1 MQGIVLRTLITMLGL
16 FLASALVPG
25 VSISGAWTFIFA
37 AVLLGLVNAF
47 VRPIAFVLTLP
58 ITLVTLGLF
67 LLVLNAAMFAL
78 VAAMLDSFIVAGFW
92 SALFGAIIVSITKA
106 SQSRVPGC
114 SSRIRFAGGATSRK
128 GRRRYLRKW
137 ATWASRSMCTA
148 GMQSVVR

>member
-25 VSISGAWTFIFA
+25 VSISGAWTFIVA
-37 AVLLGLVNAF
+37 AALLGLVNAF

-92 SALFGAIIVSITKA
+92 SALFGAIIVSITSTIA
-106 SQSRVPGC
+106 SWYIGPDG
-114 SSRIRFAGGATSRK
+114 RIEVIVVT
-128 GRRRYLRKW
+128 RR
-137 ATWASRSMCTA
+137 
-148 GMQSVVR
+148 

>member
-92 SALFGAIIVSITKA
+92 SALFGAIIVSITSTIA
-106 SQSRVPGC
+106 SWYIGPDG
-114 SSRIRFAGGATSRK
+114 RIEVIVVT
-128 GRRRYLRKW
+128 RR
-137 ATWASRSMCTA
+137 
-148 GMQSVVR
+148 